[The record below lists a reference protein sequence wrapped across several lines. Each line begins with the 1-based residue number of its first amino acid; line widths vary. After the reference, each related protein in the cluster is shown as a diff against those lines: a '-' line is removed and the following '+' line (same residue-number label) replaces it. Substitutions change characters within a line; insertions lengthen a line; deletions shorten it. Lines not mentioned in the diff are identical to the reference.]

1 MALELRAEPI
11 AQRGVFCPKS
21 VCLSAQSS
29 RDPEVTD
36 SLSDADTQSE
46 LGMSQRAT
54 AKALEYHIK
63 PVVRNLTR
71 PAAGPGLVSALL

>member
-54 AKALEYHIK
+54 AKALEYHFK
-63 PVVRNLTR
+63 PLSET
-71 PAAGPGLVSALL
+71 LLAPLPVPVW